1 MSISQKTA
9 WIQLITFS
17 LLFISWA
24 VLFGVNG
31 TIFFW
36 EDTAM
41 KDIFYYSCA
50 GAYAV
55 VIGLNLTIGIATRG
69 RSILNDERDRAI
81 FHSASRWAAGITLT
95 LILAALM
102 AVTIIYMDRGSGTIS
117 VYFPCFIALAGTAV
131 LMLTQAIVS
140 VTMYGRS
147 IHHG

>member
-17 LLFISWA
+17 LLIIIWA

-36 EDTAM
+36 EDAAM

-50 GAYAV
+50 GAFAV
-55 VIGLNLTIGIATRG
+55 VTGLNLTISILARG
-69 RSILNDERDRAI
+69 RSALNDERDRAI
-81 FHSASRWAAGITLT
+81 FYSASRWAAGVSLT
-95 LILAALM
+95 LVLAALM
-102 AVTIIYMDRGSGTIS
+102 AVTIIYMDRSSGMIS
-117 VYFPCFIALAGTAV
+117 VYFLCFIALAGTAV

-140 VTMYGRS
+140 VILYGRS